1 MKKKQVKIDFEVPVY
16 LTFIIPELLPL
27 IVGKMMVLL
36 VYEFYLKSLLMQDT
50 NNNSVCTS
58 LVPFTFLADQW
69 QNQRRK

>member
-1 MKKKQVKIDFEVPVY
+1 MDIKQVKFDFEVY

-50 NNNSVCTS
+50 NSNSTCTS
-58 LVPFTFLADQW
+58 LMSSIFLAD
-69 QNQRRK
+69 